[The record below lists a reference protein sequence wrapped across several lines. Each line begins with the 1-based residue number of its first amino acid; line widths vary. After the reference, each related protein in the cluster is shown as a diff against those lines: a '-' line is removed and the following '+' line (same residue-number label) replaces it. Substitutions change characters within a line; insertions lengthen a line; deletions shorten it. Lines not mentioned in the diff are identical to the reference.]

1 MTILHTA
8 DEESVTGAAA
18 ALYAED
24 LAAIG
29 YVPSHTRVMALNPE
43 AVRAFEA
50 LIKAVAPGLGMRR
63 YELVTLAAAGAIG
76 SVSCVLAHGQK
87 SLKYI
92 DADEVQRVARD
103 FRNAGLSAAEVAMM
117 EYAAK
122 LSRDSASM
130 TERDAEVLREH
141 GFSDREIV
149 DIALAAAAR
158 NFYSRALHALGV
170 DPDVPP
176 KLEPALHEALLAGM
190 AAARQ

>member
-1 MTILHTA
+1 MTILNTP
-8 DEESVTGAAA
+8 DPDSVTGLAAE
-18 ALYAED
+18 LYAED
-24 LAAIG
+24 VANLG

-43 AVRAFEA
+43 AVRAFET

-92 DADEVQRVARD
+92 DAGELERVARD
-103 FRNAGLSAAEVAMM
+103 FRNAGLPPAEVAMM
-117 EYAAK
+117 EYARK
-122 LSRDSASM
+122 LSLDSAAM
-130 TERDAEVLREH
+130 TDQDAQILREH
-141 GFSDREIV
+141 GFTDREIV

-158 NFYSRALHALGV
+158 NYYSRALHALGV

-176 KLEPALHEALLAGM
+176 RLEPELREALLEGM
-190 AAARQ
+190 SR

>member
-1 MTILHTA
+1 MTILKTP
-8 DEESVTGAAA
+8 DPDSVTGLATE
-18 ALYAED
+18 LYAED
-24 LAAIG
+24 VANLG

-50 LIKAVAPGLGMRR
+50 LIRAVAPGLGMRR

-92 DADEVQRVARD
+92 DSEELTRVARD
-103 FRNAGLSAAEVAMM
+103 FRNAGLPPAEVSMM
-117 EYAAK
+117 EFAQK
-122 LSRDSASM
+122 LSRDSSSM
-130 TERDAEVLREH
+130 TEQDAQVLRDH
-141 GFSDREIV
+141 GFTDREIV

-158 NFYSRALHALGV
+158 NYYSRALHALGV

-176 KLEPALHEALLAGM
+176 KLEEGLRNALLAGM
-190 AAARQ
+190 ATARP